1 MAIQRHLN
9 WHLSS
14 TPPTLPALRTL
25 NLQHWQ
31 LNPLMPL
38 SAFAFHSAAFGLELE
53 FEFCFSFLFAY
64 LGCSQLSLSL
74 ANPLS
79 ISWLTAF
86 GQLCLCCCKG
96 KSMSSRR
103 QALRQK
109 SRQALKK
116 SVAYLWAQHAKALK
130 SVAYLWA
137 HQTKTFHSAICQ
149 VMQTIFYMLHSLT
162 CQFSIIMQQ
171 FRPRFPLSKPLPYYD
186 FLATKVARAMLP
198 FSLSL
203 ALSNPFLVIIS
214 SSCNIVM
221 GFAWRTS
228 FSVNSP

>member
-74 ANPLS
+74 SHCKSLVYKLANGFRSVLFVLLQGQINVVSPAGIKPEEQTS
-79 ISWLTAF
+79 IEKKC
-86 GQLCLCCCKG
+86 CLL
-96 KSMSSRR
+96 MSAAHT
-103 QALRQK
+103 Q
-109 SRQALKK
+109 
-116 SVAYLWAQHAKALK
+116 ALK
-130 SVAYLWA
+130 SVAYL
-137 HQTKTFHSAICQ
+137 
-149 VMQTIFYMLHSLT
+149 
-162 CQFSIIMQQ
+162 
-171 FRPRFPLSKPLPYYD
+171 
-186 FLATKVARAMLP
+186 
-198 FSLSL
+198 
-203 ALSNPFLVIIS
+203 
-214 SSCNIVM
+214 
-221 GFAWRTS
+221 
-228 FSVNSP
+228 